1 LTTGNHRRGASD
13 RFAGAAEA
21 LLKQA
26 ELSSAEMAERFEAA
40 LDVDRWRRLVPSAS
54 IEEQIVSGDHV
65 RIAPQDADREK
76 HRLDEDGYFRLEQVF
91 DRERIARMHDI
102 AKAVRADGWPVAFAF
117 VYDDFWSIARSPPL
131 SAFLEESLG
140 VGFLQNTVV
149 WAHWVPD
156 AKGVAG
162 WRPHDDYRGGG
173 DTFLSVWIPLSDAT
187 VENGCMFL
195 VPDRMSRE
203 IAEAIEARDSV
214 PDAVFRRMLHD
225 VVALPVP
232 SGSLIGWRGDV
243 LHWGGTNAGGS
254 APRVSLAL
262 EFRSRGAKTSRFE
275 RPLIDPRAA
284 LPPFRTRLFAIVKAL
299 REYTKFEPLLLRHLP
314 LAERIFAE
322 TSPRE

>member
-1 LTTGNHRRGASD
+1 MSGAPD

-26 ELSSAEMAERFEAA
+26 ELSPDEVAERFGAA
-40 LDVDRWRRLVPSAS
+40 LDVERWRRLVPFAS
-54 IEEQIVSGDHV
+54 IEEKVVSGDHA
-65 RIAPQDADREK
+65 RIAPPDAVREK
-76 HRLDEDGYFRLEQVF
+76 SRLDEDGYFSLKQVL

-102 AKAVRADGWPVAFAF
+102 ARAVRADGWPVAFAF
-117 VYDDFWSIARSPPL
+117 VYDEFWSVARTPSI
-131 SAFLEESLG
+131 SAFLEASLG
-140 VGFLQNTVV
+140 PGFMQNTVV

-162 WRPHDDYRGGG
+162 WRPHDDCRGGG
-173 DTFLSVWIPLSDAT
+173 DTFLSLWIPLSEAT

-195 VPDRMSRE
+195 VPDRRSRE
-203 IAEAIEARDSV
+203 VADAIKAQDNL
-214 PDAVFRRMLHD
+214 PDTLFRKTLQD
-225 VVALPVP
+225 VVALPASP
-232 SGSLIGWRGDV
+232 GSLIGWRGDV
-243 LHWGGTNAGGS
+243 LHWGGANSGS
-254 APRVSLAL
+254 STPRVSLAL
-262 EFRSRGAKTSRFE
+262 EFRSRDARTRRFE

-299 REYTKFEPLLLRHLP
+299 REYTEFEPLLRRHLP

>member
-1 LTTGNHRRGASD
+1 MTGASD

-26 ELSSAEMAERFEAA
+26 ELSPGEVAERFEAA
-40 LDVDRWRRLVPSAS
+40 LDVGRWRRLVPFAS
-54 IEEQIVSGDHV
+54 IGEEVVSGDHA
-65 RIAPQDADREK
+65 RIAPQDAAREK
-76 HRLDEDGYFRLEQVF
+76 SRLDEDGYFCLKQVF

-102 AKAVRADGWPVAFAF
+102 ARAVRADGWPVAFAF
-117 VYDDFWSIARSPPL
+117 VYDDFWSIARTPSI
-131 SAFLEESLG
+131 SAFLEASLG
-140 VGFLQNTVV
+140 PDFLQNTVV

-173 DTFLSVWIPLSDAT
+173 DTFLSLWIPLSEAT
-187 VENGCMFL
+187 VDNGCMFL
-195 VPDRMSRE
+195 VPDRRSRE
-203 IAEAIEARDSV
+203 VAAAIKAQDSL
-214 PDAVFRRMLHD
+214 PDTLFRKTLQD

-232 SGSLIGWRGDV
+232 PGSLIGWRGDV
-243 LHWGGTNAGGS
+243 LHWGGANSGS
-254 APRVSLAL
+254 SVPRVSLAL
-262 EFRSRGAKTSRFE
+262 EFRSRDVKTSRFE

-299 REYTKFEPLLLRHLP
+299 REYTTFEPLLLRHLP

>member
-1 LTTGNHRRGASD
+1 MSGTSD

-26 ELSSAEMAERFEAA
+26 ELSPGEVAERFEAA
-40 LDVDRWRRLVPSAS
+40 LDVDRWRRLVPFAS
-54 IEEQIVSGDHV
+54 IEEKVVSGDHA
-65 RIAPQDADREK
+65 RIAPPDAVREK
-76 HRLDEDGYFRLEQVF
+76 SRLDEDGYFCLTQVF

-102 AKAVRADGWPVAFAF
+102 ARAVRADGWPVAFAF
-117 VYDDFWSIARSPPL
+117 VYDDFWSIARTPSI
-131 SAFLEESLG
+131 SAFLEASLG
-140 VGFLQNTVV
+140 PDFVQNTVV

-173 DTFLSVWIPLSDAT
+173 DTFLSLWIPLSEAT
-187 VENGCMFL
+187 VNNGCMFL
-195 VPDRMSRE
+195 VPDRRSRE
-203 IAEAIEARDSV
+203 VADAIEAQDSL
-214 PDAVFRRMLHD
+214 PDTLFRRTLQD

-232 SGSLIGWRGDV
+232 PGSLTGWRGDV
-243 LHWGGTNAGGS
+243 LHWGGTNSGS
-254 APRVSLAL
+254 TVPRVSLAL
-262 EFRSRGAKTSRFE
+262 EFRSRDVKTSRFE

-322 TSPRE
+322 TSSRE

>member
-1 LTTGNHRRGASD
+1 MSGTPD

-26 ELSSAEMAERFEAA
+26 ELSPGEAAERFEAA
-40 LDVDRWRRLVPSAS
+40 LDVGRWRRLVPFAS
-54 IEEQIVSGDHV
+54 IEERVVFGDHT
-65 RIAPQDADREK
+65 RIAPQDAVREK
-76 HRLDEDGYFRLEQVF
+76 SRLDEDGYFCLTQVF
-91 DRERIARMHDI
+91 EPERIARMHHI
-102 AKAVRADGWPVAFAF
+102 VRVVRADGWPVAFAF
-117 VYDDFWSIARSPPL
+117 IYDDFWSVARTPSI
-131 SAFLEESLG
+131 SAFLEASLG
-140 VGFLQNTVV
+140 AGFVQNTVV

-173 DTFLSVWIPLSDAT
+173 DTFLSLWIPLSDAT
-187 VENGCMFL
+187 AENGCMFL
-195 VPDRMSRE
+195 VPDRRSRE
-203 IAEAIEARDSV
+203 VAGTIKAQDSL
-214 PDAVFRRMLHD
+214 PDALFRKTLQD

-232 SGSLIGWRGDV
+232 AGSLIGWRGDV
-243 LHWGGTNAGGS
+243 LHWGGANSGS
-254 APRVSLAL
+254 AVPRVSLAL
-262 EFRSRGAKTSRFE
+262 EFRSRDPKTNRFE

>member
-1 LTTGNHRRGASD
+1 MRN
-13 RFAGAAEA
+13 RFVGVAEA
-21 LLKQA
+21 LLKRA
-26 ELSSAEMAERFEAA
+26 ELSPDELAERFDAA
-40 LDVDRWRRLVPSAS
+40 LDVDRWRRLVPYAS
-54 IEEQIVSGDHV
+54 IGERVANDDHA
-65 RIAPQDADREK
+65 RINAKDAVREK
-76 HRLDEDGYFRLEQVF
+76 QRLDEDGYFCLKQVF
-91 DRERIARMHDI
+91 DRGRIARMLDI

-117 VYDDFWSIARSPPL
+117 VYDDFWSIARSPSL
-131 SAFLEESLG
+131 SAFLEAS
-140 VGFLQNTVV
+140 VGPDFLQNTVV

-162 WRPHDDYRGGG
+162 WRPHDDCRGGG
-173 DTFLSVWIPLSDAT
+173 ETFLSMWIPLSDAT
-187 VENGCMFL
+187 VDNGSMFL

-203 IAEAIEARDSV
+203 IVEATRDRDSL
-214 PDAVFRRMLHD
+214 PAAIFRRTLQD

-243 LHWGGTNAGGS
+243 LHWGGANTGS
-254 APRVSLAL
+254 SEPRVSLAL
-262 EFRSRGAKTSRFE
+262 EFRSRDAKTNRFE

-299 REYTKFEPLLLRHLP
+299 REYTKFEPLLLRHLA